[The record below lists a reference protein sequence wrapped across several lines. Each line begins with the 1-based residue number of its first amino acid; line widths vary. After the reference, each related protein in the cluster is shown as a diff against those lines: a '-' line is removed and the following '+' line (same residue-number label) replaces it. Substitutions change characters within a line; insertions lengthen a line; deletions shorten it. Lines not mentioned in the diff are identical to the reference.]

1 MPDRRPGPAH
11 LLLKGINRIKARGPG
26 EVAALLLDRVGETIR
41 SDDDLIMLVRA
52 TEGPRSSASG
62 LEFREASEAD
72 AAGYARDIGT
82 DSARTFVARLSE
94 STRCFVVM
102 DGDLM
107 VHATWM
113 TILGA
118 WTRELSAYLRPPQG
132 EAYVY
137 ESFTRAEARGR
148 GVYPFALGEIA
159 AWLGTRGIGRVWVAV
174 EGDNPPSLRAVAKAG
189 FEESFRISYRRR
201 LGRLA
206 IDPPGGPHPDAAA
219 GWVGGAPAR

>member
-26 EVAALLLDRVGETIR
+26 EVGALLFDRAAEAMR
-41 SDDDLIMLVRA
+41 SDDELIVLVRS
-52 TEGPRSSASG
+52 TEGPRPSASG
-62 LEFREASEAD
+62 LEFLEASETD
-72 AAGYARDIGT
+72 AVAYARDIGT
-82 DSARTFVARLSE
+82 DSARTFAVRRSE
-94 STRCFVVM
+94 STRCFVVK

-113 TILGA
+113 TTGGA
-118 WTRELSAYLRPPQG
+118 WTRELRAYLRPPQG

-148 GVYPFALGEIA
+148 GVYPFTLGEIA
-159 AWLGTRGIGRVWVAV
+159 AWLGARGIGRLWVAV
-174 EGDNPPSLRAVAKAG
+174 EGDNPPSLRAVTKAG

-206 IDPPGGPHPDAAA
+206 IDPPGGPDPSAAA
-219 GWVGGAPAR
+219 GWVGGAPTR